1 MPFTSPSLRR
11 LPGAARLLAGLAG
24 LGLAAAAAAA
34 LAAGGTPQIF
44 RQADLAQGE
53 ALIRQHRCSEC
64 HARRVGGDGSLMYRP
79 FERLHD
85 AGALRG
91 MVEACNTELGLQM
104 FPDEV
109 TAVAAVLNRDHYR
122 FER

>member
-1 MPFTSPSLRR
+1 MPFTAPSLRCP
-11 LPGAARLLAGLAG
+11 PGAVRLLAGLGG
-24 LGLAAAAAAA
+24 LGFATA

-53 ALIRQHRCSEC
+53 TLLRQHRCSEC
-64 HARRVGGDGSLMYRP
+64 HARRTGGDGSLMYRP